1 MIPRPPRSTRT
12 DTLVPYTTLFRS
24 TLLSD
29 IFRRRRGIIARKIPL
44 AHILMEIEFEI
55 LLHIRAKKLHF
66 RAIFQTDELILEDR
80 RMDLVLRVELF
91 SESRADALG
100 EPRVD
105 ALEARIADIFIANG
119 RDIRRGGLHFS
130 RALEAGLRPTA
141 LGFSHFGGGSYWCRR
156 SRG

>member
-24 TLLSD
+24 TLLID

-91 SESRADALG
+91 SESRADRKSTRL
-100 EPRVD
+100 
-105 ALEARIADIFIANG
+105 N
-119 RDIRRGGLHFS
+119 S
-130 RALEAGLRPTA
+130 
-141 LGFSHFGGGSYWCRR
+141 SH
-156 SRG
+156 